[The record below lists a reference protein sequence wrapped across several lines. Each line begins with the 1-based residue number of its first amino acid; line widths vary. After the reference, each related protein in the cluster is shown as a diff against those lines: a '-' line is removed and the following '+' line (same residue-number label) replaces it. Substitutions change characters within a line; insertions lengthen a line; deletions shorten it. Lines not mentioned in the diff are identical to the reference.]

1 MWTLNNPLVQYY
13 GKKALVLVIISFS
26 ALVFS
31 TGLSGR
37 VKIFDSDL
45 YTGKGDD
52 GKDKPSGTKNPTGTY
67 PGFLLQAII
76 LLLTFHHFGDDIKG
90 PNGYPI
96 VKGIKNLLQLFA
108 VTGYAFALGATNLS
122 RIMEKKFTEKKKTF
136 DFVPS
141 TWDKKIWH

>member
-1 MWTLNNPLVQYY
+1 MWRLSNPLVQYY
-13 GKKALVLVIISFS
+13 GKKALAFVIISFS
-26 ALVFS
+26 TLVFS
-31 TGLSGR
+31 TGLSRR

-45 YTGKGDD
+45 YIGKKEDNKDENKPTG
-52 GKDKPSGTKNPTGTY
+52 TTNPTGTY

-122 RIMEKKFTEKKKTF
+122 AQMKHLKKKE
-136 DFVPS
+136 
-141 TWDKKIWH
+141 KA